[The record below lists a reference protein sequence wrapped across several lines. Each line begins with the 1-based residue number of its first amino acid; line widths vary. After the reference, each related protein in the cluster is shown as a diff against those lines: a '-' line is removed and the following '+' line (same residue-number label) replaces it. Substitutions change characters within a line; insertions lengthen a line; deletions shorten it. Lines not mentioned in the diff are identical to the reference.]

1 MADIDYE
8 KKAAAVDPNGAQDV
22 ESGAVSGEVQVD
34 KNGYK
39 LFPQPVQ
46 GDKLD
51 PLNWSTWQKNGILGI
66 VMAL

>member
-1 MADIDYE
+1 MPEIDQE
-8 KKAAAVDPNGAQDV
+8 KKAVIEPVGAQQDV

-34 KNGYK
+34 KNGFK

-46 GDKLD
+46 EDKLD
-51 PLNWSTWQKNGILGI
+51 PLNWSTWRKHGILAI